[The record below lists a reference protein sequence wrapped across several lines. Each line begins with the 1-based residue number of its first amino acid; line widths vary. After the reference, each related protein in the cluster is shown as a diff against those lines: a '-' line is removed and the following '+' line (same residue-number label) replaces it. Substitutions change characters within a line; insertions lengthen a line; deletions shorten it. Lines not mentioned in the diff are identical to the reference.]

1 MGGELG
7 VGVLGTAYSL
17 RFLNSCVG
25 LSDGRR
31 NYNLKAAHCST
42 FKVLA
47 WLGSI
52 RSSTIR
58 TAVTT
63 PFLFPRTRTPARY
76 CDPGLMSEEVRD
88 EVRQNSEQCEATN
101 AVAGENPGSAAFLVP
116 DSGSSGR
123 GLLCG
128 RDDRGPIF
136 HAKTSRRKDRG
147 AIQYAS
153 RLPRVWARQDY
164 HPKFYPRFTHETHK
178 IVMEITGITGTIIIV
193 MRKAA
198 RIGNSARL

>member
-1 MGGELG
+1 MGVELG

-47 WLGSI
+47 WLGSV
-52 RSSTIR
+52 RSSTFR

-63 PFLFPRTRTPARY
+63 PVLFPRTRTPARY
-76 CDPGLMSEEVRD
+76 RDPGLVSEEVRD
-88 EVRQNSEQCEATN
+88 EVGQNSEQREATN
-101 AVAGENPGSAAFLVP
+101 AVAGENPSSAAFLVP
-116 DSGSSGR
+116 DGGSGGR
-123 GLLCG
+123 GLLRG

-147 AIQYAS
+147 AIRVCVTPAS
-153 RLPRVWARQDY
+153 RLGETGLS
-164 HPKFYPRFTHETHK
+164 PKFYRRFTHETHK
-178 IVMEITGITGTIIIV
+178 IVMGITGLTG
-193 MRKAA
+193 K
-198 RIGNSARL
+198 LFF